1 MIEAALKK
9 PGSARRATSARK
21 APEPARS
28 GSVRGLSTTS
38 FHEIA
43 YVEWGPETDDVPV
56 LCVHGLTR
64 QGRDFD
70 HLAADLARRGRRVVC
85 PDLPGR
91 GRSQYLS
98 DPGDYALPQY
108 CADMNALIARLGV
121 REVDWVGTSLG
132 GLIGIVLAGLPGSCI
147 RRLVVNDIGPY
158 VSSTGLMRIGSYLGD
173 MPRSFVT
180 FARAERYFRDI
191 LAPYGDLTD
200 EQWRHITA
208 HSVRWDETRAV
219 FTMLCDREI
228 ARAFRNPWLVSL
240 NLWKYWERI
249 SAPTLVL
256 HGAKSDLL
264 THELCDEMLERN
276 PNAALHRF
284 EECGHVPPLFEPH
297 QIKIVTDFLTDKRS
311 AGPD

>member
-1 MIEAALKK
+1 MNRPHQARDARLM
-9 PGSARRATSARK
+9 GSR
-21 APEPARS
+21 PEPARS
-28 GSVRGLSTTS
+28 GSVLGLSTTG

-43 YVEWGPETDDVPV
+43 YVEWGPEESEVPV

-70 HLAADLARRGRRVVC
+70 HLAENLARRRRRVVC

-91 GRSQYLS
+91 GRSQSLS

-121 REVDWVGTSLG
+121 TQVDWVGTSLG
-132 GLIGIVLAGLPGSCI
+132 GLIGIVLAGMPGSCI

-158 VSSTGLMRIGSYLGD
+158 VSSVGLLRIGSYLGD

-180 FARAERYFRDI
+180 LARAERYFREI
-191 LAPYGDLTD
+191 LAPYGELSD

-208 HSVRWDETRAV
+208 HSVRWDETRHV

-249 SAPTLVL
+249 GVPTLVL

-276 PNAALHRF
+276 ANATLHRF
-284 EECGHVPPLFEPH
+284 EECGHVPPLFELQ
-297 QIKIVTDFLTDKRS
+297 QIKIVTDFLADKRP

>member
-1 MIEAALKK
+1 MTEATLNR
-9 PGSARRATSARK
+9 PRPARRTASARK

-28 GSVRGLSTTS
+28 GAVLGLSTAS
-38 FHEIA
+38 FHAIA
-43 YVEWGPETDDVPV
+43 YVEWGPEEGDVPV

-70 HLAADLARRGRRVVC
+70 YLAADLARRRRRVVC
-85 PDLPGR
+85 PDLAGR
-91 GRSQYLS
+91 GRSQSLS
-98 DPGDYALPQY
+98 EPSDYALPQY

-121 REVDWVGTSLG
+121 TQVDWVGTSLG
-132 GLIGIVLAGLPGSCI
+132 GLIGIVLAGMPGSCI
-147 RRLVVNDIGPY
+147 RRLIVNDIGPY

-180 FARAERYFRDI
+180 FARAERYFREI
-191 LAPYGDLTD
+191 LAPYGELSD

-208 HSVRWDETRAV
+208 HSVRWDETRHV
-219 FTMLCDREI
+219 FAMLCDREI

-249 SAPTLVL
+249 SAPTLIL

-276 PNAALHRF
+276 ANATLHRF
-284 EECGHVPPLFEPH
+284 EDCGHVPPLFEPH
-297 QIKIVTDFLTDKRS
+297 QIKIVTDFLSGARREAS
-311 AGPD
+311 

>member
-1 MIEAALKK
+1 MRGAIAARTK
-9 PGSARRATSARK
+9 
-21 APEPARS
+21 PEPARA
-28 GSVRGLSTTS
+28 GSVLGLSTTS

-43 YVEWGPETDDVPV
+43 YVEWGPEESDVPV

-70 HLAADLARRGRRVVC
+70 YLAADLARRGRRVVC

-91 GRSQYLS
+91 GRSQHLPDS
-98 DPGDYALPQY
+98 GDYALPQY
-108 CADMNALIARLGV
+108 CADMNALIARMGV
-121 REVDWVGTSLG
+121 AEVDWVGTSLG

-158 VSSTGLMRIGSYLGD
+158 VSSIGLMRIGAYLGD
-173 MPRSFVT
+173 MPRSFTT
-180 FARAERYFRDI
+180 FARAERYFREI
-191 LAPYGDLTD
+191 LAPYGELSD
-200 EQWRHITA
+200 EQWRHITE
-208 HSVRWDETRAV
+208 HSVRWDETRHV
-219 FTMLCDREI
+219 FVMLCDREI

-249 SAPTLVL
+249 SVPTLVL
-256 HGAKSDLL
+256 HGARSDLL

-276 PNAALHRF
+276 PSATVHRF

-297 QIKIVTDFLTDKRS
+297 QIKIVTDFLTAARRE
-311 AGPD
+311 AG

>member
-1 MIEAALKK
+1 MTEVAMNRPHQARDARLM
-9 PGSARRATSARK
+9 GSR
-21 APEPARS
+21 PEPARS
-28 GSVRGLSTTS
+28 GSVLGLSTTG

-43 YVEWGPETDDVPV
+43 YVEWGPEESEVPV

-70 HLAADLARRGRRVVC
+70 HLAENLARRRRRVVC

-91 GRSQYLS
+91 GRSQSLS

-121 REVDWVGTSLG
+121 TQVDWVGTSLG
-132 GLIGIVLAGLPGSCI
+132 GLIGIVLAGMPGSCI

-158 VSSTGLMRIGSYLGD
+158 VSSVGLLRIGSYLGD

-180 FARAERYFRDI
+180 LARAERYFREI
-191 LAPYGDLTD
+191 LAPYGELSD

-208 HSVRWDETRAV
+208 HSVRWDETRHV

-249 SAPTLVL
+249 GVPTLVL

-276 PNAALHRF
+276 ANATLHRF
-284 EECGHVPPLFEPH
+284 EECGHVPPLFELQ
-297 QIKIVTDFLTDKRS
+297 QIKIVTDFLADKRP